1 MVKQKFAIILLV
13 FGILSIVFLH
23 TSHAQMMGTYGTTP
37 SVIASPTDIQQQQQD
52 EAQGKQ
58 LFQELQN
65 NQTSCQKLTNSD
77 FEKIGEYVM
86 SQRFSNTNVHI
97 QINEN
102 IKGMMGDNGEENTH
116 AQLGLAATGCNTN
129 GKGGGN
135 TMMGWNG
142 FGMMGGYGFGGGLWG
157 FLFSGIILH
166 TLICLDLILLG
177 FWLWKQIRKK

>member
-1 MVKQKFAIILLV
+1 MIKLKLTIILLV
-13 FGILSIVFLH
+13 FGILSITSIN

-37 SVIASPTDIQQQQQD
+37 SVTASPTDIQQQQD

-65 NQTSCQKLTNSD
+65 NQTNCQKLTSSD

-86 SQRFSNTNVHI
+86 SQRFNNTNAHI
-97 QINEN
+97 QMNDN
-102 IKGMMGDNGEENTH
+102 IKGMMGDNGEENMHT
-116 AQLGLAATGCNTN
+116 QLGITAAGCSTN
-129 GKGGGN
+129 RKGGGN

-142 FGMMGGYGFGGGLWG
+142 FGMMGSYGVNGGFWG

-166 TLICLDLILLG
+166 TLICIDLILLG
-177 FWLWKQIRKK
+177 VWLWKQIRKK